1 MFVKLLGFLSNGFVA
16 RVLQIPTL
24 SNRQIKL
31 LYKIFDNVAFSRSH
45 FLKVYRDLLQCRSVF
60 ILDIVSTSYGLCQS
74 FYHFVELRP
83 ENKVL
88 NLTLQNEMEIL
99 SYFRLTCLI
108 VDKASECRMFSKN
121 GQPMLENYFS

>member
-1 MFVKLLGFLSNGFVA
+1 MSVKLRGFLSNEFVS

-31 LYKIFDNVAFSRSH
+31 FKIFDNIAFSRSH
-45 FLKVYRDLLQCRSVF
+45 SIKVYRDLLQCRNIF

-74 FYHFVELRP
+74 FYHLVEFRS

-88 NLTLQNEMEIL
+88 NLTLRNEMEAL
-99 SYFRLTCLI
+99 AYFRLTCLI
-108 VDKASECRMFSKN
+108 QFHLISR
-121 GQPMLENYFS
+121 